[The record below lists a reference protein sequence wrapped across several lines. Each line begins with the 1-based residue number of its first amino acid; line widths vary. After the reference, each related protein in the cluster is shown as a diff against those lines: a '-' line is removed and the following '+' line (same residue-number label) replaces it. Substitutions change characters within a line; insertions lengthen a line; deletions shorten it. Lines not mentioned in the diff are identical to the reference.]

1 MAPQKKA
8 FAITKQHDENEAV
21 QIMTN
26 NSNQA
31 LSRYIAV
38 QHDQKKRLFKG
49 IAVLAQALITNY

>member
-1 MAPQKKA
+1 MAPQRKA
-8 FAITKQHDENEAV
+8 FAITIQHDENEAV

-49 IAVLAQALITNY
+49 IAVRH